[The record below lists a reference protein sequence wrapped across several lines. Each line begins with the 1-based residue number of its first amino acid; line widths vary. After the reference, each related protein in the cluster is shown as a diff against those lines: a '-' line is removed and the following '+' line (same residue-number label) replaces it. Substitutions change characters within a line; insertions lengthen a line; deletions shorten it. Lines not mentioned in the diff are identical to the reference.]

1 MTTGDRPMPLLEG
14 RNLRKT
20 YRLSKRNVVNALRGV
35 DISIEPGEMV
45 AIMGPSG
52 SGKSTLMHI
61 LGLLHSADVNDGPRP
76 DLKFD
81 GRDMVDVG
89 EGERTKIRARQ
100 MGFVFQDF
108 NLVPTLTAIEN
119 VMLASDYAGIAGSKA
134 RAMAVE
140 ALELVGLADRA
151 DHRPAELSGGE
162 QQRVAIARALV
173 NKPALILADE
183 PTGNLDSERTDE
195 VLALLRTFN
204 REHGQTFILVTH
216 DPDVAAACDR
226 VVRMRDG
233 KIREEIRNRFE
244 PVEVPPIETVPVS
257 EPEPVLVG

>member
-1 MTTGDRPMPLLEG
+1 MPILEG

-20 YRLSKRNVVNALRGV
+20 YRLSKRNVVEALRGV
-35 DISIEPGEMV
+35 DISIEAGEMV

-61 LGLLHSADVNDGPRP
+61 LGLLHAPELNDGPRP
-76 DLKFD
+76 DLAFE

-89 EGERTKIRARQ
+89 EGERTKIRARR

-119 VMLASDYAGIAGSKA
+119 VMLASYYAGIQGSKA
-134 RAMAVE
+134 RTMAVE
-140 ALELVGLADRA
+140 ALELVGLAERA

-173 NKPALILADE
+173 NKPSLILADE
-183 PTGNLDSERTDE
+183 PTGNLDSERTEE
-195 VLALLRTFN
+195 VLALLRSFN
-204 REHGQTFILVTH
+204 RREGQTFVLVTH
-216 DPDVAAACDR
+216 EPDVAAACDR
-226 VVRMRDG
+226 VIRMRDG
-233 KIREEIRNRFE
+233 KIREETRNHFE
-244 PVEVPPIETVPVS
+244 PVATNAHVAVSSVIEPGA
-257 EPEPVLVG
+257 VLAR